1 MLLQEYVVTGFT
13 ILGLIPLISDDTVER
28 MNFSI
33 VSIYCYVMM
42 PALLYLLRNQKLVM
56 STLLVY

>member
-1 MLLQEYVVTGFT
+1 MTGFT

-42 PALLYLLRNQKLVM
+42 PALLNLGCSIY
-56 STLLVY
+56 